1 MTEKTGNNEEVQ
13 KAEDQVRI
21 GSDVDT
27 AAADDYAERATSG
40 GEITSNGVLTKVL
53 RDGKVEL
60 IPTSEVYAKEA
71 DERVEGIEVS
81 DPTVPAATPSRGAL
95 LDQAEREFNMQERGD
110 AVSKQHAQGAAGT
123 IAREEWPEA
132 TLEEGAYEKDQE
144 KAQKNAEKQRAEAQK
159 AAKKA
164 SK

>member
-1 MTEKTGNNEEVQ
+1 MAEKHEEVQ

-27 AAADDYAERATSG
+27 AAADDFAERASSG

-53 RDGKVEL
+53 REGKVEL

-71 DERVEGIEVS
+71 DERVKGIEIN
-81 DPTVPAATPSRGAL
+81 DPTVPAAAQSRGAL
-95 LDQAEREFNMQERGD
+95 LDRAEREFNMQERGD

-123 IAREEWPEA
+123 IAREEWPAAE
-132 TLEEGAYEKDQE
+132 LEEGAYEKDQE
-144 KAQKNAEKQRAEAQK
+144 KAQKEVKKQREEAQK
-159 AAKKA
+159 AAQKQAKK
-164 SK
+164 